1 MPSLAIANTP
11 TARSPY
17 ATAGETLVDM
27 GYAAIPVLP
36 GSKRPGS
43 MSYGKWFGDLDWS
56 RYCDRM
62 PTPIEASIWARW
74 PDAGVCVALDKT
86 LKVIDID
93 TDDQEI
99 IDAVVDILPKDGRD
113 VRKKGAKGVS
123 IFFRGSDAIENRPF
137 NLVLAGGHKGRVI
150 DLLCYGRQTV
160 LPPTLHPD
168 LGRPYVWVTD
178 DTLENTGVEELPLLP
193 DDIAA
198 KLAAALEPFGEVEE
212 FKARPATGV
221 EVFGETIWREVNDY
235 AMANLDLWVPHL
247 PAEAE
252 TKRDRAGNY
261 RMKAFWRGVENAN
274 VGVHSTGIVDW
285 GGGEKHTPID
295 LVMNCHQ
302 HPYFE
307 MAYEWLAE
315 KTGYRAREEDWIQ
328 SYHGSAMNLV
338 AKAKAQMAHGCETSA
353 PCADEPEE
361 PKRHEIRAP
370 RARLDPFTPAAAG
383 GILGAI
389 STWCLDT
396 ARRPVPEF
404 ALLSAIGFMS
414 ALFGRRCVGPTGL
427 GLNLYMIG
435 VAGPGFGKEHALKT
449 IQTLAYDCKVP
460 DIIGPSEVTSGS
472 AIEKVLRRRPVFVM
486 PWDEVGVVL
495 QSVNGGGASAWAK
508 TIRKVLLEVYSKST
522 GMWSGKE
529 HADPM
534 KDSSSD
540 PIHCPTVSLLGM
552 STPTT
557 FYKGLT
563 EDSLTDGF
571 IARLTVVEA
580 KVRPDRGNAP
590 PLLMTPASLIDAI
603 KSARENFPQ
612 DKMAAA
618 NSRNP
623 AMKPALYTVPWAD
636 DAAERRWI
644 AIEDW
649 QYEQIEEHGASD
661 GIIGR
666 AAEQTIK
673 LATIRAISSNP
684 RRPQVTL
691 DDVEWG
697 YAIVQRSI
705 DSIDSGTEE
714 YMAGSQFEELC
725 KAITR
730 ALRDTKTGELPQS
743 QLVRKKG
750 VSKADDRMVK
760 GALDRL
766 TMAGV
771 IYKPTVDGRGI
782 KVKLRA
788 D

>member
-1 MPSLAIANTP
+1 MPSLAIANVP

-17 ATAGETLVDM
+17 AAAGETLVDM

-62 PTPIEASIWARW
+62 PTALEASIWARW
-74 PDAGVCVALDKT
+74 PDAGVCVAIDQT
-86 LKVIDID
+86 LKVVDID

-99 IDAVVDILPKDGRD
+99 IDAVMAILPKDGRD

-123 IFFRGSDAIENRPF
+123 LFFRGSEAIENRPF
-137 NLVLAGGHKGRVI
+137 NLVLAGGHKSRVI

-160 LPPTLHPD
+160 LPPTMHPD
-168 LGRPYVWVTD
+168 LGRPYEWVTD
-178 DTLENTGVEELPLLP
+178 DTLENTGVDELPLLP

-198 KLAAALEPFGEVEE
+198 QLAAAIAPFGEVEE
-212 FKARPATGV
+212 FKVRPATGV

-235 AMANLDLWVPHL
+235 ALANLDHWVPHL
-247 PAEAE
+247 PADAEA
-252 TKRDRAGNY
+252 KRDRSGNY
-261 RMKAFWRGVENAN
+261 RLKAYWRGVENAN
-274 VGVHSTGIVDW
+274 VGVHSNGIVDW

-295 LVMNCHQ
+295 LVMACHG
-302 HPYFE
+302 HPHFE
-307 MAYEWLAE
+307 MAYDWLCE
-315 KTGYRAREEDWIQ
+315 KTGYKAKDEDWIQ
-328 SYHGSAMNLV
+328 RGAASADLLV
-338 AKAKAQMAHGCETSA
+338 AKAKARPAVPA
-353 PCADEPEE
+353 PAAPE
-361 PKRHEIRAP
+361 KREIRAP
-370 RARLDPFTPAAAG
+370 RARLDPFTTAAAG
-383 GILGAI
+383 GLIGAI
-389 STWCLDT
+389 GDWCLNT
-396 ARRPVPEF
+396 SRRPVQEF
-404 ALLSAIGFMS
+404 ALLSAIGFLS

-427 GLNLYMIG
+427 GLNLYLIG

-449 IQTLAYDCKVP
+449 IQTLAHDCKVP
-460 DIIGPSEVTSGS
+460 DLIGPAEVTSGS
-472 AIEKVLRRRPVFVM
+472 AIEKVLRRRPVFIM

-529 HADPM
+529 HADPTQ
-534 KDSSSD
+534 DRSSE
-540 PIHCPTVSLLGM
+540 PIFCPTVSLLGM

-580 KVRPDRGNAP
+580 KVRPDRHSAP
-590 PLLMTPASLIDAI
+590 PLLITPATLIAAV
-603 KSARENFPQ
+603 KAAREGFPQ
-612 DKMAAA
+612 DKLAAA
-618 NSRNP
+618 NSRNSGMNP
-623 AMKPALYTVPWAD
+623 SLYTVPWAD
-636 DAAERRWI
+636 AEAERRWI

-649 QYEQIEEHGASD
+649 QYEQIEEHGVAD

-673 LATIRAISSNP
+673 LATIRAISTCP
-684 RRPQVTL
+684 TRPQVTL

-697 YAIVQRSI
+697 YAVVQRSI
-705 DSIDSGTEE
+705 DSIDSGTDE
-714 YMAGSQFEELC
+714 YMAGSQFEDLC

-730 ALRDTKTGELPQS
+730 ALKATKDGRMPQS
-743 QLVRKKG
+743 DLVRKKG

-760 GALDRL
+760 AALDRL
-766 TMAGV
+766 TTSGV
-771 IYKPTVDGRGI
+771 IFKPAVDGRGI
-782 KVKLRA
+782 SVRLRA
-788 D
+788 EE